1 MIYELKSKNDS
12 RTQLYMKKDD
22 SIVRKK
28 SIDFAVRI
36 VKCYK
41 YLTNEQKEYVMSKQL
56 LRSGTSIG
64 ANINEGI
71 YAESK
76 NDFIHKMNISLKEAA
91 ETEYWL
97 LILKETSYIDEPIY
111 KSLNGDVVELIR
123 MLAAI
128 IKTSR
133 MNK

>member
-1 MIYELKSKNDS
+1 
-12 RTQLYMKKDD
+12 MKKDD